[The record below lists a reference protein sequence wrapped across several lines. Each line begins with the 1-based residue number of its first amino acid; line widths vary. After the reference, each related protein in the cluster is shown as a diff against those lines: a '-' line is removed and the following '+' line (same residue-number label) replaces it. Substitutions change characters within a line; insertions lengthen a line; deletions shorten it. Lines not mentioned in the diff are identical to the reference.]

1 LSFRRGAALRAA
13 TVSLSCAQRF
23 QTLPGAGFIVNGALP
38 ARDSAFASAGAEL
51 RLGNGISLLG
61 KFEGEFGGRVST
73 YAGTGA
79 VRYTW

>member
-1 LSFRRGAALRAA
+1 MCA
-13 TVSLSCAQRF
+13 TVPDA
-23 QTLPGAGFIVNGALP
+23 AGRWLYLNGALP
-38 ARDSAFASAGAEL
+38 ARDSALASAGAEL